1 MNFWRKIVIFHT
13 KYPQK
18 CSRLPPLG
26 SIFLS
31 APPPNLKS
39 WIRPCMQLYN
49 VDDNPL
55 SKADSNL
62 EDVIKSIEKDNLA
75 VINWFENNQMK
86 ETPNSSLGSR

>member
-1 MNFWRKIVIFHT
+1 
-13 KYPQK
+13 
-18 CSRLPPLG
+18 
-26 SIFLS
+26 
-31 APPPNLKS
+31 
-39 WIRPCMQLYN
+39 MQLYN

>member
-1 MNFWRKIVIFHT
+1 
-13 KYPQK
+13 
-18 CSRLPPLG
+18 
-26 SIFLS
+26 
-31 APPPNLKS
+31 
-39 WIRPCMQLYN
+39 MQLYN

-86 ETPNSSLGSR
+86 ETPNSKLRQ